1 MKKIYLLAGALVGGF
16 ALNAQVAKTQSVAAQ
31 NDRNDVRPVTK
42 KVQSTQKV
50 EGQEWWANGFD
61 QLSDWNQTTGV
72 GHVSGD
78 WAIVNSLPSNI
89 TSQQAGYQ
97 WPAAFSNAS
106 GNFALINSDA
116 AGDGQ
121 SQDAYFE
128 FTGNIDLSG
137 AGNAPM
143 YLTFAEYYRH
153 YYDQNYV
160 EVSNDGG
167 ATWTTFAVN
176 PESEVPVNT
185 NCVPNEVETVNITPA
200 KGTGPWTNQV
210 KIRFHYIG
218 TWDWFWGV
226 DDVKIVEAWNNDM
239 KVTNWYQA
247 TDIATT
253 WGVDYYH
260 VPASQSSFPG
270 LTFGAKANNNGGANQ
285 AAVTLNATATG
296 GYTGTSA
303 AVAIAA
309 TATDTL
315 SISTPYIPTG
325 LGTKTINLTTGIG
338 AGTDADLTNNQT
350 SMDVFVTNYEYSR
363 DNNVQSGSISNV
375 SSQPG
380 QALEIGNEMEIFNN
394 MTVTNIKLR
403 LATQGAAAVGSEYL
417 AKIYLLD
424 QAAGEYV
431 YLAETN
437 ISTILNTT
445 AAWVNLP
452 ISGGPV
458 TLNAGDI
465 VLVTACHFGGATEVR
480 FAYAQN
486 TYEQS
491 VIGYL
496 ADASLFSLSSPNAIM
511 IRLSDDPSGSVTEVE
526 NTVGMNVYPNPANNQ
541 ATVTFEVNN
550 ADAAAVNV
558 TDLTGKVVYT
568 TALGSVNG
576 AQTVNVNTESLT
588 NGVYMVNVIVDGS
601 VSTQKLIVRK

>member
-16 ALNAQVAKTQSVAAQ
+16 ALNAQVAITQSVAAQ

-61 QLSDWNQTTGV
+61 QLSDWNQTTGT
-72 GHVSGD
+72 GHQSGD
-78 WAIVNSLPSNI
+78 WAIVNALPSNI

-97 WPAAFSNAS
+97 WPAAFSNSS

-143 YLTFAEYYRH
+143 YLTFSEYYRH

-167 ATWTTFAVN
+167 LNWTTFQVN

-200 KGTGPWTNQV
+200 KGPGPWTNQV

-247 TDIATT
+247 TDVATT

-260 VPASQSSFPG
+260 IPASQSSFPG

-338 AGTDADLTNNQT
+338 AGTDANLANNQT

-380 QALEIGNEMEIFNN
+380 QALEIGNEMQIFDN
-394 MTVTNIKLR
+394 MTVSNIKLR
-403 LATQGAAAVGSEYL
+403 LATQAAGAVGSEYL

-424 QAAGEYV
+424 QAAGEYN

-437 ISTILNTT
+437 ISTIANTT
-445 AAWVNLP
+445 AGWVNLP
-452 ISGGPV
+452 ISGGSV

-465 VLVTACHFGGATEVR
+465 VLVTACHFGGTSEVR

-496 ADASLFSLSSPNAIM
+496 ADASLFSLTQPNAIM
-511 IRLSDDPSGSVTEVE
+511 IRLSDDPSGSVAEVE
-526 NTVGMNVYPNPANNQ
+526 NTIGMSVYPNPANNQ
-541 ATVTFEVNN
+541 ATVSFAVNN
-550 ADAAAVNV
+550 DATASVNV
-558 TDLTGKVVYT
+558 TDLAGKVVYT
-568 TALGSVNG
+568 SALGSVNG
-576 AQTVNVNTESLT
+576 AQKVTVNTESLT
-588 NGVYMVNVIVDGS
+588 NGVYMVNVIVDGT